1 MAKSNNEQR
10 NIALNFITN
19 ANETKSQITQLMETI
34 DDTSQEY
41 QELAQSSRQLEQATE
56 SLTNALNNEAG
67 SAANVQDSIQRLQ
80 AQQATA
86 IRTINNTR
94 TAINNQT
101 VSMRSLTSEVTSNGG
116 AMAILDTVTGGWAT
130 TAKDSIEALALFTKG
145 TNLSTVAQRAYT
157 FVVGTSTGALK
168 AFRIALAATGIGAA
182 VVVVGLLVEA
192 WMNLTS
198 ATDEATEAQ
207 KRFDAQAKLSKQL
220 ADERISDL
228 EFEAE
233 MLRELARER
242 GASIQEIRRLET
254 EAYNKRLDELER
266 QMNDE
271 RLSIEDRREAAKE
284 WSREYNQNLLREQRW
299 RADDAENA
307 RNTAKETADARVKI
321 AKDNSAELRRIE
333 EERVARLKELVE
345 EEVKIIERIR
355 VLTNEAFGNP
365 STKLLSDN
373 EKKIKDYYA
382 TWAEEANRLF
392 EILDAGVIDTE
403 EFDTSIEHLGKAYEK
418 LITNVENSNKT
429 LAEAY
434 TEAFTE
440 MDLFSKGEYVNT
452 ENEALSLYDLNE
464 SIIAIS
470 KTIDDVSSKKAFEDT
485 FNVSDLIETNKEV
498 KELYKTWSDF
508 DEQLTNNPDREI
520 NSWLRFKDFDAVEGL
535 LRKSLDSQIYDLGE
549 QKKLNIAKLQEL
561 GIYEDSKLE
570 LEKYYA
576 NKEIELEEQ
585 TANKLI
591 ELEQKKRDAKIM
603 TLDVTSN
610 AVNSEMQLTDAL
622 LSFASEAD
630 QERIKAS
637 GAYKTRMIA
646 LTTID
651 MLSGAVAAYTSAI
664 GATGN
669 PITDQILGIS
679 SAASVVATGLS
690 NIKKIESVKLK
701 GATDG
706 GGAPSAAAGAS
717 ATPNV
722 QFVSSSENQIANSV
736 AGAMSNSNQEPI
748 KAYVVTSEVESG
760 LALERNAINNNSL

>member
-19 ANETKSQITQLMETI
+19 ANETRNQINQLMETI

-41 QELAQSSRQLEQATE
+41 QDLAQSSRQLEQATE
-56 SLTNALNNEAG
+56 SLTNALNNGAG
-67 SAANVQDSIQRLQ
+67 SVSNVQDSIQRLQ

-130 TAKDSIEALALFTKG
+130 TAKDSIEALTLFTKG

-182 VVVVGLLVEA
+182 VVLVGLLVEA
-192 WMNLTS
+192 WMNLTK

-207 KRFDAQAKLSKQL
+207 KRFDAQAKISKQI

-242 GASIQEIRRLET
+242 GASIQEIRQLET
-254 EAYNKRLDELER
+254 EAYNKRLDELKR

-271 RLSIEDRREAAKE
+271 SLTIEARREAAKK
-284 WSREYNQNLLREQRW
+284 WSQEYNQNLLREQRW
-299 RADDAENA
+299 RADDAEKA

-321 AKDNSAELRRIE
+321 AKDSSAELRRIE
-333 EERVARLKELVE
+333 QER
-345 EEVKIIERIR
+345 
-355 VLTNEAFGNP
+355 F
-365 STKLLSDN
+365 
-373 EKKIKDYYA
+373 
-382 TWAEEANRLF
+382 
-392 EILDAGVIDTE
+392 
-403 EFDTSIEHLGKAYEK
+403 EFDKK
-418 LITNVENSNKT
+418 LQE
-429 LAEAY
+429 LRDE
-434 TEAFTE
+434 
-440 MDLFSKGEYVNT
+440 LFIGSAVNPT
-452 ENEALSLYDLNE
+452 DEIIKKNEVQIRKENEAREKELKNLKRIHKETSETYQDAARVINETYDARIKKLEDSTGEVTKYYKEYEVLFNELSGIIDTGISSEGLLNYYE
-464 SIIAIS
+464 NIINFIDSIKSSDIKSYYEEIFNPDILKENINYIKELQ
-470 KTIDDVSSKKAFEDT
+470 KTFED
-485 FNVSDLIETNKEV
+485 FNEELI
-498 KELYKTWSDF
+498 
-508 DEQLTNNPDREI
+508 NNPDGEI
-520 NSWLRFKDFDAVEGL
+520 NSWLKFEDFDAVEGQ
-535 LRKSLDSQIYDLGE
+535 LRRNLDNQIETLE
-549 QKKLNIAKLQEL
+549 KQKEINIAKLQEL
-561 GIYEDSKLE
+561 GIYEDNKLE

-576 NKEIELEEQ
+576 NKKIELEEQ
-585 TANKLI
+585 TANKI
-591 ELEQKKRDAKIM
+591 SELEQKKRDAKIM

-622 LSFASEAD
+622 LAFASEAD

-706 GGAPSAAAGAS
+706 GGAPSAAAAAS

>member
-1 MAKSNNEQR
+1 MAKQEQR
-10 NIALNFITN
+10 EVAINFQTNVSSTIDQLRDLQSTLDENSSEYSALTLRIEETEKALRDYDTLLESNIAT
-19 ANETKSQITQLMETI
+19 EKQL
-34 DDTSQEY
+34 
-41 QELAQSSRQLEQATE
+41 
-56 SLTNALNNEAG
+56 
-67 SAANVQDSIQRLQ
+67 LQ
-80 AQQATA
+80 AKKNLQKQFESNEKVIQKNTTATKD
-86 IRTINNTR
+86 
-94 TAINNQT
+94 
-101 VSMRSLTSEVTSNGG
+101 LTKEVIANGG
-116 AMAILDTVTGGWAT
+116 AMAILDTITGGLASQFKNAYEAT
-130 TAKDSIEALALFTKG
+130 GLFTSG
-145 TNLSTVAQRAYT
+145 TNLASIAQRA
-157 FVVGTSTGALK
+157 FKAVVGTSTGALK

-242 GASIQEIRRLET
+242 GASIQEIRQLET

-271 RLSIEDRREAAKE
+271 SLTIEARREASKK
-284 WSREYNQNLLREQRW
+284 WSQEYNQNLLREQRW
-299 RADDAENA
+299 RADDAEKA

-333 EERVARLKELVE
+333 QERFEFDKKLQELRDELFIGSAVNPTDEIIKKNEIQIRKENEAREKELENLKRIHKETSDSYKDAAIIINEIYDARIKKLKDSTGEVTKYYE
-345 EEVKIIERIR
+345 E
-355 VLTNEAFGNP
+355 
-365 STKLLSDN
+365 
-373 EKKIKDYYA
+373 
-382 TWAEEANRLF
+382 
-392 EILDAGVIDTE
+392 
-403 EFDTSIEHLGKAYEK
+403 YEK
-418 LITNVENSNKT
+418 LFNKISDT
-429 LAEAY
+429 A
-434 TEAFTE
+434 
-440 MDLFSKGEYVNT
+440 NT
-452 ENEALSLYDLNE
+452 EISTEDFITLFENLINFIDSIKSPDIKSSYKEILNPDALEKSINYIKDLQ
-464 SIIAIS
+464 
-470 KTIDDVSSKKAFEDT
+470 KTFE
-485 FNVSDLIETNKEV
+485 
-498 KELYKTWSDF
+498 DF
-508 DEQLTNNPDREI
+508 DEALKNNPDGEI
-520 NSWLRFKDFDAVEGL
+520 NSWLKFEDFDAVEGL
-535 LRKSLDSQIYDLGE
+535 LRKSLDSQIKALEE
-549 QKKLNIAKLQEL
+549 QKEINIAKLQEL
-561 GIYEDSKLE
+561 GIYEDNKLE
-570 LEKYYA
+570 LERYYA
-576 NKEIELEEQ
+576 NQKIELEIQ
-585 TANKLI
+585 TANKI
-591 ELEQKKRDAKIM
+591 AELEQKKRDAKIM

-690 NIKKIESVKLK
+690 NIKKIESVKIK

-736 AGAMSNSNQEPI
+736 TGAMNNSNQEPI
-748 KAYVVTSEVESG
+748 KAYVVAGDVSS
-760 LALERNAINNNSL
+760 AQSLERNAINNNSL